1 MSQGRHF
8 IESKGERRCLIAGG
22 MHDFRQG
29 NVAGVKESE
38 GWRSTGHGVFS
49 ALAARADQTGI
60 AQSRAVRS
68 RKLPLARRNDT
79 SSTLPV
85 RQHIAAIATP
95 DVSGRVL
102 KDGRQLDFQVWK
114 RDAVPYPLGRARPLF
129 SSICGY
135 ATFTDWTAPAPIKDT
150 AATIVNCQNV
160 TNETVS
166 RYFIHR

>member
-1 MSQGRHF
+1 
-8 IESKGERRCLIAGG
+8 
-22 MHDFRQG
+22 MHDYVHSGRVHVFQQG
-29 NVAGVKESE
+29 NVDGVKRSE

-49 ALAARADQTGI
+49 ARAARAYQTGI
-60 AQSRAVRS
+60 ALSRAVRS
-68 RKLPLARRNDT
+68 RKLPLARHNDT

-102 KDGRQLDFQVWK
+102 IDGRQLGFQVWK

-135 ATFTDWTAPAPIKDT
+135 ATFTDWTASAPIKDT
-150 AATIVNCQNV
+150 AATIVNCQNA
-160 TNETVS
+160 TNQFVP
-166 RYFIHR
+166 RYFIHH